1 MKSGRAVGGLD
12 PRNGPKQMT
21 LAPDTSPSHETSL
34 RYAGWRVVLAC
45 FIMAMFLFGF
55 GLYGQSVY
63 LAELRRLNGWTTGL
77 IAGASTLSLLLS
89 NILATFTN
97 ELAARLGPRRLV
109 LLGVVALAAST
120 TLLALAT
127 TPWQLY
133 AAFILMSFGWIGM
146 GTIVIAAIVSLWF
159 VRRRGLAL
167 SLAFTGASAGGM
179 IVTPLLLLLVERL
192 GFAAAMLTA
201 TAIMVGVLV
210 PVVVGW
216 IGLPSTSDTFEPRA
230 ATGPRRPTASATGEI
245 ARADLMQC
253 PAFWTISIP
262 FALALL
268 AQVGFIV
275 HQIALLEPKVGH
287 TSAGVAVSIMTFAA
301 IVGRL
306 GLGMVADRFA
316 PRLVA
321 AGSLISQAAALLLI
335 LRADTVSTILAAS
348 ALFGFS
354 VGNLITLPPLI
365 IHREFDAASFVVVLG
380 LSNAISGTVGALG
393 PVLVGLVH
401 GWSGNYDTSLA
412 LCIVLELVAA
422 AIVVR
427 RGPLPVS
434 RAASA

>member
-1 MKSGRAVGGLD
+1 MKSGRAMGRLD

-63 LAELRRLNGWTTGL
+63 LAELRRLNGWTAGL
-77 IAGASTLSLLLS
+77 ISGASTLSLLLS

-97 ELAARLGPRRLV
+97 ELAARLGHRRLV
-109 LLGVVALAAST
+109 LLGVAALAAST

-127 TPWQLY
+127 SPWQLY
-133 AAFILMSFGWIGM
+133 AAFILMAFGWIGM
-146 GTIVIAAIVSLWF
+146 GMIVIAAIVSLWF

-167 SLAFTGASAGGM
+167 SLAFTGASAGGV

-192 GFAAAMLTA
+192 GFPAAMLTA
-201 TAIMVGVLV
+201 TAIMVAVLV

-216 IGLPSTSDTFEPRA
+216 ISLPSDGDRFEPRP
-230 ATGPRRPTASATGEI
+230 ATGSQHQAASAPGEI
-245 ARADLMQC
+245 SRADLMRRA
-253 PAFWTISIP
+253 AFWTISIP
-262 FALALL
+262 FALGLL

-275 HQIALLEPKVGH
+275 HQIALLEPKVGYA
-287 TSAGVAVSIMTFAA
+287 SAGVAVSMMTFAA

-321 AGSLISQAAALLLI
+321 AGSLVSQAAALLII
-335 LRADTVSTILAAS
+335 LQADSVSTILAAS

-354 VGNLITLPPLI
+354 VGNLVTLPPLI
-365 IHREFDAASFVVVLG
+365 MHREFDAASFVVVMG
-380 LSNAISGTVGALG
+380 LSNAISGTIGALG
-393 PVLVGLVH
+393 PVLVGLVR

-422 AIVVR
+422 AIVVQH
-427 RGPLPVS
+427 GPLPVE
-434 RAASA
+434 